1 MTGPILMEAEGI
13 DFSFLRREVLRG
25 VQFELNAGEVV
36 GLIGPNGTGK
46 STFMKI
52 LAGLLTPRRG
62 AVRISG
68 CAVAGMSAKTLARQV
83 AYLPQFD
90 EVHWPMAVEKVVA
103 LGRIPYLDP
112 WKEMGA
118 SDRQAVWEA
127 MEETGTDALAGRPIN
142 ELAGGERRLVCLA
155 RVLAGN
161 PSVILADEPA
171 GGLDPNHQLQVMEL
185 LRKTAAGGKGI
196 LTVLHDLSLAARFCD
211 RIYLMNCGTIMAS
224 GCAREVLTP
233 EKIRENYRVDAVFGT
248 QGKEFY
254 VVPWKRQKD

>member
-1 MTGPILMEAEGI
+1 MEAEGV

-25 VQFELNAGEVV
+25 IHFKLNAGEVV

-52 LAGLLTPRRG
+52 LAGLLKPRKG
-62 AVRISG
+62 AVRI
-68 CAVAGMSAKTLARQV
+68 AGVPAAGVSAKALARQV

-90 EVHWPMAVEKVVA
+90 EIHWSITVEKVVA

-112 WKEMGA
+112 WAEMGEE
-118 SDRQAVWEA
+118 DRQAVCKA
-127 MEETGTDALAGRPIN
+127 MEETGTDILAGRRIN
-142 ELAGGERRLVCLA
+142 ELAGGEKRLVCLA

-185 LRKTAAGGKGI
+185 LRENAARGRGI
-196 LTVLHDLSLAARFCD
+196 LAVLHDLSLAARFCD
-211 RIYLMNCGTIMAS
+211 RIYLMNRGTIVA
-224 GCAREVLTP
+224 GGDAGEVLTP

-248 QGKEFY
+248 QGDEFY
-254 VVPWKRQKD
+254 VVPWKREKG